1 MDVWTLPR
9 TLCLSPGLVTK
20 LVVIP
25 DIGNNY
31 PRSSTRRHPPSGRA
45 GRPLGLQP
53 AVVEV
58 LVMFPARPQP
68 GLDLLLPLVAAQ
80 AEDVSVE
87 AESVLQVNMPANVHI
102 VFLVNDVI

>member
-25 DIGNNY
+25 DIDNNY

>member
-25 DIGNNY
+25 DIDNNY
-31 PRSSTRRHPPSGRA
+31 PRSSTRHPPSGRA

-80 AEDVSVE
+80 AEDVSVQ